1 MPASP
6 NGRSSAPDASSAC
19 TVGTATLA
27 AMNTSTTA
35 SIPKPNSFWRTQVR
49 HGRW

>member
-1 MPASP
+1 MSARP
-6 NGRSSAPDASSAC
+6 NGRSSALETASDC

-35 SIPKPNSFWRTQVR
+35 SIPKPNSFWRTQER